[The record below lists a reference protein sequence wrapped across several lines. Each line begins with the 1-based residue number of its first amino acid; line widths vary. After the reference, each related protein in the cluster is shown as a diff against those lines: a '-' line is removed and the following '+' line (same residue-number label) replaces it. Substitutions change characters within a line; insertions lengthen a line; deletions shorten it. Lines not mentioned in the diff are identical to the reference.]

1 MQSVFAAVVEAPW
14 CYLEFGDV
22 GWCRDPARQDPRL
35 RAAGLKI
42 ATAETAL
49 VGCKENTS
57 FLGPCAA
64 SGSAQ
69 AKTLEHSS
77 RLLREARS
85 NAAVFLALP
94 ANGPAR
100 NSINEPGSL
109 LRVMCQASD
118 ATACRGATA
127 AQAEFRTNGG
137 TWSRVGGLLLIVA
150 GALGMLLLLGFIAL
164 RLLAAALFSL
174 LYLLLAPAAV
184 LAPALGESG
193 RAAFRKWA
201 AHLLGAV
208 VSKLLFSFLLGV
220 VLAVLAILADLQ
232 GLGWWTQWL
241 LMSAFWW
248 GAYARR
254 HQALGVTVGMNG
266 REHQVH
272 RRSLL
277 QRAGEAL
284 ESPRKLIR
292 GARSTMGK
300 LSGQAPSG
308 EQLRSLARAGGERA
322 RAASGEQARRTL
334 EQDYRDARAQAEAA
348 AEIQRRLAAKQA
360 KLQRLRA
367 QRGSALSA
375 GDTRR
380 AAELGHRAQRAEGEI
395 EGEQRELNAARR
407 IAREGEQS
415 RRWTGEVYSRKQQ
428 EERDR
433 FLDAQAALPAGLR
446 AHASQGAPRRDYA
459 ALAALAG
466 YGRAEYEQLD
476 PRRQRAARLEVDRE
490 LALRRELTATATDGG
505 RSGSYPLGAREQR
518 KANRDFDHRL
528 ELRMREAGHAMP
540 ASRRQPS
547 QIERWRQSAMT
558 DHPSA
563 RAKASSVL
571 RDASEVARRRKRQLG
586 GDGR

>member
-1 MQSVFAAVVEAPW
+1 
-14 CYLEFGDV
+14 
-22 GWCRDPARQDPRL
+22 
-35 RAAGLKI
+35 
-42 ATAETAL
+42 
-49 VGCKENTS
+49 
-57 FLGPCAA
+57 
-64 SGSAQ
+64 
-69 AKTLEHSS
+69 
-77 RLLREARS
+77 
-85 NAAVFLALP
+85 
-94 ANGPAR
+94 
-100 NSINEPGSL
+100 
-109 LRVMCQASD
+109 
-118 ATACRGATA
+118 
-127 AQAEFRTNGG
+127 
-137 TWSRVGGLLLIVA
+137 
-150 GALGMLLLLGFIAL
+150 
-164 RLLAAALFSL
+164 
-174 LYLLLAPAAV
+174 
-184 LAPALGESG
+184 
-193 RAAFRKWA
+193 
-201 AHLLGAV
+201 
-208 VSKLLFSFLLGV
+208 
-220 VLAVLAILADLQ
+220 
-232 GLGWWTQWL
+232 
-241 LMSAFWW
+241 
-248 GAYARR
+248 
-254 HQALGVTVGMNG
+254 
-266 REHQVH
+266 
-272 RRSLL
+272 
-277 QRAGEAL
+277 
-284 ESPRKLIR
+284 
-292 GARSTMGK
+292 MGK
-300 LSGQAPSG
+300 LSAQPPSG

-334 EQDYRDARAQAEAA
+334 EQDYRDAHAQAEAA

-367 QRGSALSA
+367 QRGIALSA

-505 RSGSYPLGAREQR
+505 RSGSHPLAAREQR

-547 QIERWRQSAMT
+547 QIERWRQSAMA
-558 DHPSA
+558 DHSSA
-563 RAKASSVL
+563 SAKASSVL
-571 RDASEVARRRKRQLG
+571 RDASEVAKRRKRQLG
-586 GDGR
+586 RDRR

>member
-1 MQSVFAAVVEAPW
+1 
-14 CYLEFGDV
+14 
-22 GWCRDPARQDPRL
+22 L

-42 ATAETAL
+42 ATSETAL

-109 LRVMCQASD
+109 LRVMCQTSD

-174 LYLLLAPAAV
+174 FYLLLAPVAV

-220 VLAVLAILADLQ
+220 VLAVLAVLADLQ

-254 HQALGVTVGMNG
+254 HQALGVTAGMIG
-266 REHQVH
+266 HEHQVH

-292 GARSTMGK
+292 GARWTMGK
-300 LSGQAPSG
+300 LSGQPPSA

-334 EQDYRDARAQAEAA
+334 EQDYRDAHAQAEAA

-380 AAELGHRAQRAEGEI
+380 AAELGHRAHRAEGEI

-433 FLDAQAALPAGLR
+433 FLDAQAALPAGMR

-505 RSGSYPLGAREQR
+505 RSGSHPLRAREQR
-518 KANRDFDHRL
+518 KADRDFDHRL

-547 QIERWRQSAMT
+547 QIERWRQSAMA

-563 RAKASSVL
+563 SANASSVL

-586 GDGR
+586 RDRR